1 MTDTDT
7 LWKVEEIRDL
17 MLEAGRI
24 ALSHFEA
31 PETEHKADQS
41 LVTAADREI
50 EQFFTERLVAPQ
62 KNTTSRGIAAGATL
76 LGEETWEKLD
86 QPTREKL
93 FQGATW
99 VVDPIDGTAPYANHL
114 PSWGISLGLLL
125 EGRFAEGAIFLPCTG
140 ELFLTRD
147 GHVLYEQGPRDPQR
161 WTFENL
167 QPLET
172 PERPYRPGGM
182 VALPHEIA
190 RTTRFPGP
198 NPIQVNG
205 CAVYSLTNLFLGNYL
220 AYIAKIRLW
229 DVAGA
234 IPMLRN
240 LGFLVQFSDGR
251 ELSSSV
257 TDQDWV
263 LDPRDRNL
271 WKSRGRLYTARSPE
285 TLEKIRQIYQT
296 P

>member
-7 LWKVEEIRDL
+7 LWKIEEIRDL
-17 MLEAGRI
+17 MVAAGKI

-31 PETEHKADQS
+31 PATEYKADHS

-50 EQFFTERLVAPQ
+50 EQFFTEQLRPSPE
-62 KNTTSRGIAAGATL
+62 TGTTL

-86 QPTREKL
+86 ARTRENL
-93 FQGATW
+93 FRGATW

-125 EGRFAEGAIFLPCTG
+125 EGRFAEGAIFLPCSG
-140 ELFLTRD
+140 ELFITRK
-147 GHVLYEQGPRDPQR
+147 GLVLYEQGPRDPR
-161 WTFENL
+161 GWAFENL
-167 QPLET
+167 QPLAA

-205 CAVYSLTNLFLGNYL
+205 CAVYSLTNLFQGNYL

-234 IPMLRN
+234 IPMLQN
-240 LGFLVQFSDGR
+240 LGFLIHFADGR
-251 ELSSSV
+251 ALGPSV

-263 LDPRDRNL
+263 LDPRDPNL

-285 TLEKIRQIYQT
+285 TLEEIRRIYQT